1 MTMTKIAQ
9 PAVVTAVLMIA
20 ISLLSQPPEARS
32 MKFTWYGATPEE
44 KATYFARRA
53 RALWRFFP
61 IFETPQPFS
70 LASERNL

>member
-1 MTMTKIAQ
+1 VPIWGELNQ
-9 PAVVTAVLMIA
+9 VC
-20 ISLLSQPPEARS
+20 E
-32 MKFTWYGATPEE
+32 
-44 KATYFARRA
+44 FARRA